1 MGFEP
6 TASRATTWRYNQL
19 SYTHR
24 VVNGKYYIINFLP
37 CQYQKN
43 IFLKKL
49 GSARKNVVLL
59 RIYLYLYVIIV
70 YVFEKGGGTVKKR
83 HVNIPIFIPH
93 IGCPNACVF
102 CNQRSISGHLDFDPA
117 SVDKEI
123 AEALATVGDDI
134 TCEIAFFGGSFTG
147 IDRELM
153 LYLLGVAQKYIDDG
167 RVEGIRMS
175 TRPDYINERV
185 LDDLSRFTVKTV
197 ELGLQS
203 LDDNVLLASGR
214 GHDAECA
221 MRACRAIKEAGYEL
235 IGQMMIGLPNATPES
250 ELMTARL
257 ICEVGADGARV
268 YPTVV
273 FYDTELACMTLRGE
287 YTPLTT
293 NAAVERTKNVLGV
306 FADADVPCIRVGLQA
321 SENLADDTKVM
332 GGASHSAIGELAMGE
347 LYYERICREI
357 ERLGISGGDL
367 TVYVSHG
374 SVSKAVG
381 QKKRNKERI
390 CQKYGIRR
398 MKVLEKSDVLG
409 YNIVL
414 DTSHI
419 K

>member
-1 MGFEP
+1 M
-6 TASRATTWRYNQL
+6 
-19 SYTHR
+19 
-24 VVNGKYYIINFLP
+24 
-37 CQYQKN
+37 
-43 IFLKKL
+43 
-49 GSARKNVVLL
+49 
-59 RIYLYLYVIIV
+59 
-70 YVFEKGGGTVKKR
+70 KKR

-102 CNQRSISGHLDFDPA
+102 CNQRSISGHLDFDPTT
-117 SVDKEI
+117 VDAEI
-123 AEALATVGDDI
+123 SAALDTIGENT

-153 LYLLGVAQKYIDDG
+153 LYLLGVAQKYVDDG
-167 RVEGIRMS
+167 RVVGIRMS

-185 LDDLSRFTVKTV
+185 LDDLSHFAVKTV

-203 LDDNVLLASGR
+203 LDDSVLIASGR

-221 MRACRAIKEAGYEL
+221 LRACRAVKKAGYEL
-235 IGQMMIGLPNATPES
+235 IGQMMIGLPSATPES
-250 ELMTARL
+250 EMMTARL
-257 ICEVGADGARV
+257 ICEAGADGARV

-287 YTPLTT
+287 YTPLTDEQ
-293 NAAVERTKNVLGV
+293 AVERTKNVLGI

-321 SENLADDTKVM
+321 SENLADKNKVM

-357 ERLGISGGDL
+357 DNRGISGGDL
-367 TVYVSHG
+367 TVYVSEG

-381 QKKRNKERI
+381 QKKKNKERI

-398 MKVLEKSDVLG
+398 IKVLEKSDVLG
-409 YNIVL
+409 YNIIL
-414 DTSHI
+414 DTSYI